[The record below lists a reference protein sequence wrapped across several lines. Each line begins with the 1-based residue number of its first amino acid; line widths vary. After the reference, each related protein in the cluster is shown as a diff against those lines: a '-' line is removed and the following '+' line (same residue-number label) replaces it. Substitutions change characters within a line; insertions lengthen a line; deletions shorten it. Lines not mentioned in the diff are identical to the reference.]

1 MTYLL
6 CQIWFCLLIATL
18 LGFVLGWWLRARRC
32 EAEITDILRRQRDAL
47 RLRDNRIEE
56 LRAAQ
61 DTPTTASAQKDTAAK
76 PRAKTTAKRAPA
88 KATPKAKSPARK
100 AAKPTQA
107 TDKPAV
113 LLDTA
118 PAKPDDLKQI
128 SGVGPKLEQL
138 LNNLGV
144 YQFAQVA
151 KFTKQDIAW
160 IDQHLGSF
168 KGRIERDG
176 WVKQAK
182 ALAKQ

>member
-6 CQIWFCLLIATL
+6 CQIWFCLLIAAL
-18 LGFVLGWWLRARRC
+18 LGVVLGWWLRARRC

-61 DTPTTASAQKDTAAK
+61 EGPAPTPSPAKTSAAAK
-76 PRAKTTAKRAPA
+76 PKAKPGNKAAAA
-88 KATPKAKSPARK
+88 KATPKAKPATRTASKPAK
-100 AAKPTQA
+100 AADKPT
-107 TDKPAV
+107 V
-113 LLDTA
+113 LLDKA

-138 LNNLGV
+138 LNSLGV

-151 KFTKQDIAW
+151 
-160 IDQHLGSF
+160 
-168 KGRIERDG
+168 
-176 WVKQAK
+176 
-182 ALAKQ
+182 